1 MTELALQERRKILQ
15 DQIAKYSRKGYQIV
29 SQTDTTAQMRK
40 PKIFSFLWAF
50 LWFLL
55 FGVGILVY
63 IFYYM
68 AKKDT
73 IVFIEVSEEG
83 RVRVR

>member
-1 MTELALQERRKILQ
+1 MTELALEERRKILQ

-40 PKIFSFLWAF
+40 PKSFSFLWAF

-73 IVFIEVSEEG
+73 IVFIEVDEEG
-83 RVRVR
+83 RITVR

>member
-1 MTELALQERRKILQ
+1 MTELALEERKKILQ
-15 DQIAKYSRKGYQIV
+15 DQIAKYSRKGYEIV
-29 SQTDTTAQMRK
+29 SQTDSTAQMRK
-40 PKIFSFLWAF
+40 PKTFSFLWAF

-73 IVFIEVSEEG
+73 IVFVEVGEEG
-83 RVRVR
+83 RITVR